1 MANMINC
8 SGDSPQ
14 TVDEEHLTSPG
25 ATIGTVAYMS
35 PEQVKGK
42 ELDARTDL
50 FSFGAV
56 LYEMTTGALPFYGA
70 TSGLMFNAILNSDPA
85 PAIRFNLEI
94 PPKLDDIINKALEK
108 DRNLRYQSAA
118 EMRTDLQRLKRDTE
132 TGRAVA
138 QSSGSVPVPADMA
151 NLPLRDAAAS
161 ESGISAVTSKR
172 WWTLLPVAAVVFIL
186 LIATGIYIRS
196 RSAVKLTEKDSV
208 LIADFVNTTG
218 DAVFDGTLKQALAL
232 QLEQSPYLNI
242 VADSK
247 IRDALRLMGRHG
259 NERISNDVA
268 REICQRQGIKALL
281 TGSIGGLGNNYVITL
296 SALSGATGD
305 TLAREQ
311 VRYGY
316 EQMAALLLLRSSR
329 SSRSE
334 PSIRTIQRSAHLRQ
348 CSRRN

>member
-161 ESGISAVTSKR
+161 ESGISDVETM
-172 WWTLLPVAAVVFIL
+172 V
-186 LIATGIYIRS
+186 
-196 RSAVKLTEKDSV
+196 
-208 LIADFVNTTG
+208 
-218 DAVFDGTLKQALAL
+218 DA
-232 QLEQSPYLNI
+232 
-242 VADSK
+242 
-247 IRDALRLMGRHG
+247 
-259 NERISNDVA
+259 
-268 REICQRQGIKALL
+268 L
-281 TGSIGGLGNNYVITL
+281 TGSSGGFYTADRDRNIYSLAIRCEADREGQRADSGFRQHDGRCRFRWHTQAGAGTAVGTITL
-296 SALSGATGD
+296 PEYCCGLEDSGRVATDG
-305 TLAREQ
+305 TTWQ
-311 VRYGY
+311 
-316 EQMAALLLLRSSR
+316 
-329 SSRSE
+329 
-334 PSIRTIQRSAHLRQ
+334 
-348 CSRRN
+348 